1 MVEPLISISLLGYI
15 ISTDIAENLSRSQIQ
30 KQGMDMLDKFIR
42 IQTTDASI
50 IDDIVDTSTPSKLTK
65 GKSSMREET
74 MKSISPWWRPHLST
88 DSFSVWFLMWEY
100 IHLTF

>member
-50 IDDIVDTSTPSKLTK
+50 IDDIGDTSTPSKLTK
-65 GKSSMREET
+65 GKKLHERGDNEE
-74 MKSISPWWRPHLST
+74 HLPL
-88 DSFSVWFLMWEY
+88 DDDL
-100 IHLTF
+100 I

>member
-1 MVEPLISISLLGYI
+1 MVEPLIFISLLGYI
-15 ISTDIAENLSRSQIQ
+15 ISTDSAENLSRSQIQ

-65 GKSSMREET
+65 GKKLHERGGQWRA
-74 MKSISPWWRPHLST
+74 SPPLMT
-88 DSFSVWFLMWEY
+88 TSFKYW
-100 IHLTF
+100 

>member
-30 KQGMDMLDKFIR
+30 KQVMDMLDKFIR

-65 GKSSMREET
+65 GKKLHEREASEEY
-74 MKSISPWWRPHLST
+74 LSL
-88 DSFSVWFLMWEY
+88 DGDL
-100 IHLTF
+100 I

>member
-65 GKSSMREET
+65 GKKLHERWSREERL
-74 MKSISPWWRPHLST
+74 PL
-88 DSFSVWFLMWEY
+88 DSNL
-100 IHLTF
+100 I

>member
-65 GKSSMREET
+65 GKKLHERGARE
-74 MKSISPWWRPHLST
+74 KRLPL
-88 DSFSVWFLMWEY
+88 DSDL
-100 IHLTF
+100 I

>member
-1 MVEPLISISLLGYI
+1 MVEPLIFISLLGYI
-15 ISTDIAENLSRSQIQ
+15 ISTDIDENLSRSQIQ

-65 GKSSMREET
+65 GKKLHERRT
-74 MKSISPWWRPHLST
+74 MKSISPL
-88 DSFSVWFLMWEY
+88 DDDL
-100 IHLTF
+100 I

>member
-74 MKSISPWWRPHLST
+74 MKSISP
-88 DSFSVWFLMWEY
+88 
-100 IHLTF
+100 